1 MGQVNVNITARREMA
16 GEKAGIIGKK
26 IKRPSMLEL
35 AAEVWNKKKEEK
47 EEKDDRLKI
56 DNEEGLFKSP
66 GFLQSPAEGVDWKP
80 VSGKTLGKE
89 EKKGGT
95 NSSGIWRHAR
105 AIMLREWSM
114 ALGRRRIDPR
124 VERLE
129 REAFLWKGRQGK
141 AKQDG

>member
-16 GEKAGIIGKK
+16 GEKAMIIGKK
-26 IKRPSMLEL
+26 IKRPPMLEL

-80 VSGKTLGKE
+80 VSPETGEKE
-89 EKKGGT
+89 EKKGGLT
-95 NSSGIWRHAR
+95 HPAYGALPKRLWR
-105 AIMLREWSM
+105 
-114 ALGRRRIDPR
+114 GN
-124 VERLE
+124 
-129 REAFLWKGRQGK
+129 GQGPSE
-141 AKQDG
+141 G